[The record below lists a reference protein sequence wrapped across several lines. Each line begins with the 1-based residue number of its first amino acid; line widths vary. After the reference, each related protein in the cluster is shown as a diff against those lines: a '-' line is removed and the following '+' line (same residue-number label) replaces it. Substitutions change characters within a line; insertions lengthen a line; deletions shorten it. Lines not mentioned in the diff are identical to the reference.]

1 MVRLASPQLVPIAT
15 ATTVFI
21 ALRSVCL
28 IMFFGSYS
36 ECPVAEDKPRSF
48 APFSTVCGEG
58 RGGGGGKGEWRG
70 KGITT
75 EQREGEACEGPGISE
90 KRGDARL
97 RSTVSHTIY

>member
-1 MVRLASPQLVPIAT
+1 MVRLASPQLVPIAN

-58 RGGGGGKGEWRG
+58 RGGARESGEEKALQQSKGKGKHVRARG
-70 KGITT
+70 YRKKGGTL
-75 EQREGEACEGPGISE
+75 
-90 KRGDARL
+90 D
-97 RSTVSHTIY
+97 